1 MVDPFT
7 TPLLTPE
14 ETARHLQLPVT
25 TLREWTK
32 AKAAGAPM
40 VHTVSGRTRGH
51 PNVPFVAVIE
61 AYVLRSLRDLRL
73 STHKIRAA
81 AEEVRESFG
90 TPYGLA
96 TRRIAT
102 DGIDVF
108 VHHVEADELVRVG
121 DGQRPIRQIIE
132 DYLKYI
138 VWDDTDEFPRRLK
151 LRQYPDV
158 APVIIDPRFGW
169 GAPVLER
176 TKVPVDAVVGLWRAG
191 EPIDVIADEYELT
204 ADEVDAITRSAA

>member
-25 TLREWTK
+25 TLRGWTK
-32 AKAAGAPM
+32 EKAAGAPL
-40 VHTVSGRTRGH
+40 VHTIAGRTRGH

-61 AYVLRSLRDLRL
+61 AYVLRSLRELRL

-81 AEEVRESFG
+81 AEEVRRSFA

-108 VHHVEADELVRVG
+108 MDYIEADELARVG
-121 DGQRPIRQIIE
+121 DGQRPIRATIE
-132 DYLKYI
+132 NYLKYI
-138 VWDDTDEFPRRLK
+138 VWDEAEEFPSRLK
-151 LRQYPDV
+151 LRQYPDI

-191 EPIDVIADEYELT
+191 EPIALIADEYELT
-204 ADEVDAITRSAA
+204 TDEVDAITRAA